1 MTRRPRA
8 PFWPTN
14 PRRNSSGS
22 NLYLRTNRQC
32 ARLPPQRHPTE
43 GSSPIDPKGKVALIT
58 GGGSGIGRATAIALA
73 AEGASVVIA
82 DLNEHSGH
90 ETVRLIEDGDGKA
103 AFVHVDVTKRDDLE
117 RMVSFAEETFGG
129 VDIFH
134 NNAGIGT
141 PQPRFPAASL
151 ELWEKTLTVDLW
163 AVIAAVQTVVP
174 AMRRRGGGVIVNT
187 ASLAGLIAHLP
198 DPVYSAAK
206 HGVVGLTRSLAFLKD
221 EANVRVNC
229 ICPGVVDTPMVRGRP
244 EEMTEAELKARAA
257 YVNTMPLI
265 RPEEIAEAVLEF
277 VHDDTLAGQAM
288 AITYG
293 PRRRIIDPPIRFR
306 DDPSQR

>member
-1 MTRRPRA
+1 M
-8 PFWPTN
+8 
-14 PRRNSSGS
+14 
-22 NLYLRTNRQC
+22 
-32 ARLPPQRHPTE
+32 
-43 GSSPIDPKGKVALIT
+43 DPNGKTALIT
-58 GGGSGIGRATAIALA
+58 GGGSGIGRATALALA
-73 AEGASVVIA
+73 REVASIVVA
-82 DLNEHSGH
+82 DMNDRGGR
-90 ETVRLIEDGDGKA
+90 ETVSLIEEAGGKA
-103 AFVHVDVTKRDDLE
+103 AFVRVDVTKRDDLDQ
-117 RMVSFAEETFGG
+117 MVSFAEQTFGG

-141 PQPRFPAASL
+141 PQPRFPAAPL

-163 AVIAAVQTVVP
+163 AVIAGVQAVVP
-174 AMRRRGGGVIVNT
+174 AMRRSGGGVIVNT

-221 EANVRVNC
+221 EANIRVNC

-244 EEMTEAELKARAA
+244 DEMTEAELKAREA

-277 VHDDTLAGQAM
+277 VHDDSLVGQAM
-288 AITYG
+288 AITHG

>member
-1 MTRRPRA
+1 M
-8 PFWPTN
+8 
-14 PRRNSSGS
+14 
-22 NLYLRTNRQC
+22 
-32 ARLPPQRHPTE
+32 
-43 GSSPIDPKGKVALIT
+43 DPNGKTALIT
-58 GGGSGIGRATAIALA
+58 GGGSGIGRATALALA
-73 AEGASVVIA
+73 REGASIA
-82 DLNEHSGH
+82 IGDSNERGGR
-90 ETVRLIEDGDGKA
+90 ETVNLVQDAGGKA
-103 AFVHVDVTKRDDLE
+103 AFVQVDVTKRDDLE
-117 RMVSFAEETFGG
+117 KMVSFTEQTFGG

-141 PQPRFPAASL
+141 PQPRFPAAAL

-163 AVIAAVQTVVP
+163 AVIAGAQAVVP
-174 AMRRRGGGVIVNT
+174 AMRRKGGGVIVNT

-221 EANVRVNC
+221 EANIRVNC

-244 EEMTEAELKARAA
+244 DEMTEAELKARES

-277 VHDDTLAGQAM
+277 VRDDSLVGQAM
-288 AITYG
+288 AITHG
-293 PRRRIIDPPIRFR
+293 PRRRMVDPPIRFR